1 VASLPEVRNRQQL
14 LCLKHT
20 PATAAISCR
29 LTALTVIPFARA
41 VSQLLMQVMVAL
53 RPPVLLSE
61 EDELTLNNI
70 RMLVSLVQG
79 AALSSLN
86 GQSTASA
93 MVGMDTSRV
102 PTLYIR
108 AVTELAPMMPSLLP
122 GIQVD
127 ACCLGTSDDFVWQ
140 ALSLPL
146 FVSSPSI

>member
-1 VASLPEVRNRQQL
+1 
-14 LCLKHT
+14 
-20 PATAAISCR
+20 

-102 PTLYIR
+102 PNLYIR

-127 ACCLGTSDDFVWQ
+127 ACCLETSGDFVWQ
-140 ALSLPL
+140 ALSYHRL
-146 FVSSPSI
+146 FHHQASEQCGYVLCGGPA